1 MFVKSKLTFNSF
13 VHYWIQLVQLSW
25 KDAVN
30 EPRTE
35 SALQEE
41 REKYEI

>member
-13 VHYWIQLVQLSW
+13 VHYLEVVQLSW

-30 EPRTE
+30 KPRTE
-35 SALQEE
+35 SALQRE